1 MTEVDYY
8 ELLEITRESTPADI
22 KKSYRKLALKWHPD
36 KNPENPEEATRIF
49 KEIAEAYEVLIDEKK
64 RRIYDRYGKEGL
76 TNGAGGSAQS
86 GGRRYHTSNL
96 DDDFAFG
103 GGGFHSF
110 VFRDP
115 FDIFREFFG
124 GRDPFEDFMDPFAD
138 PFGGM
143 MMGGMMG
150 GHGMRSHQRAGGGT
164 SLVMRHQRRAHP
176 MNALSPF
183 GAFGGFGFGMPG
195 FGMGFGGGS
204 LFDQLD
210 GGGGGGGMTSIQSF
224 SSSSFGGAPG
234 MAMNST
240 SMSTRFVNGKK
251 VTTKK
256 VVDNGVETVTTYEN
270 DVLKSQTVNGVPQ
283 AIQIRKNNNQSRQ
296 QEQSNKN
303 EIPKAESNKTT
314 KAKKGKNVAEKI
326 RENVSKNSL
335 VKNLLMKEKK
345 DKKSAKKESLSSG
358 ARGGQQ
364 WEVIDTDNENPS
376 SSN

>member
-1 MTEVDYY
+1 MF
-8 ELLEITRESTPADI
+8 
-22 KKSYRKLALKWHPD
+22 PD

-64 RRIYDRYGKEGL
+64 RRIYDRHGKEGL
-76 TNGAGGSAQS
+76 TNGGGGSAQS
-86 GGRRYHTSNL
+86 RGRRYHTSNL

-164 SLVMRHQRRAHP
+164 SLVMRHNRRAHP

-204 LFDQLD
+204 LFDELD
-210 GGGGGGGMTSIQSF
+210 GGGGGMSSIQSF

-234 MAMNST
+234 NHVKYFFQGLMGHWI
-240 SMSTRFVNGKK
+240 VNY
-251 VTTKK
+251 TC
-256 VVDNGVETVTTYEN
+256 
-270 DVLKSQTVNGVPQ
+270 S
-283 AIQIRKNNNQSRQ
+283 
-296 QEQSNKN
+296 
-303 EIPKAESNKTT
+303 
-314 KAKKGKNVAEKI
+314 
-326 RENVSKNSL
+326 
-335 VKNLLMKEKK
+335 
-345 DKKSAKKESLSSG
+345 
-358 ARGGQQ
+358 
-364 WEVIDTDNENPS
+364 
-376 SSN
+376 